1 MFVTIPILE
10 ILTVALTISY
20 RYYNVKIAADF
31 NFIYIALSSPTTPH
45 SFAPGLK
52 LTSLTN
58 PSRTMDSPP
67 AQHCLYIIMD

>member
-1 MFVTIPILE
+1 MFVTILE

-31 NFIYIALSSPTTPH
+31 NFIYIALLSSTTPPLFR
-45 SFAPGLK
+45 SWLK
-52 LTSLTN
+52 THFFDESL
-58 PSRTMDSPP
+58 RTMDSLP